1 MDLHAPEGPIRS
13 LKDFATHLC
22 VVTVGILIAL
32 GLEQLV
38 EAHHRAQL
46 GEEAVSGF
54 RHELTDNRTQVTEV
68 LDSLPK
74 MREQVQRQV
83 EQLSAAAGG
92 GGGAVPSLM
101 KYPGVSFDLVSVA
114 SWDTAVVTQGLAE
127 LPYDAV
133 KRYSEAYGSMR
144 VFMEEEKVMFDAW
157 TEMHA
162 FGEDPSQLAPEQKRA
177 LIERLR
183 RYESLSVAVDTIGRT
198 ALRMSDAA
206 LMDAR

>member
-38 EAHHRAQL
+38 EAHHRASRA
-46 GEEAVSGF
+46 EEAVSGF
-54 RHELTDNRTQVTEV
+54 RHELTDNRAQVTEV
-68 LDSLPK
+68 LDALPK
-74 MREQVQRQV
+74 MRAEIKAQVD
-83 EQLSAAAGG
+83 QLSAAAGAA
-92 GGGAVPSLM
+92 GGATPPM
-101 KYPGVSFDLVSVA
+101 KYPGVFFDLVSVA

-144 VFMEEEKVMFDAW
+144 VFMDEEKTMFDAW

-162 FGEDPSQLAPEQKRA
+162 FGDDPSRLAPEQKRG

-183 RYESLSVAVDTIGRT
+183 RYESLSTAVEAIGRT
-198 ALRMSDAA
+198 ALGKCDEA
-206 LMDAR
+206 LKAER

>member
-38 EAHHRAQL
+38 EAHHRARL

-54 RHELTDNRTQVTEV
+54 RHELSDNRTQVTEV
-68 LDSLPK
+68 LDALPK
-74 MREQVQRQV
+74 MREEIQVQID
-83 EQLSAAAGG
+83 QLNAGAGAGG
-92 GGGAVPSLM
+92 SATPASM
-101 KYPGVSFDLVSVA
+101 KYPGISFDLVSVA

-127 LPYDAV
+127 LPYAAV

-144 VFMEEEKVMFDAW
+144 VFMDEEKIMFDAW

-162 FGEDPSQLAPEQKRA
+162 FGDDPSRLAEEQKRG

-183 RYESLSVAVDTIGRT
+183 RYESLSLAVDTIGRT
-198 ALRMSDAA
+198 ALRMCDAA
-206 LMDAR
+206 LEEER